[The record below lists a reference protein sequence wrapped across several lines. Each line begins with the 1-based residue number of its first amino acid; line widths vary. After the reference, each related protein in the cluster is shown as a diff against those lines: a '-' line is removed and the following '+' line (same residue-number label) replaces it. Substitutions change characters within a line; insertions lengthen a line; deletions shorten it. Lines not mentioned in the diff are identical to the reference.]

1 MLYIEHFSTSS
12 SELAIVVPRHLNQS
26 CFCQFEKFD
35 INNTYKSYWMMYRKP
50 LKRIPLSQITFIWV
64 EVAREGVIVLNLG
77 QLLVV
82 SHNSSFKLH
91 LQAEIWSVFIA
102 ILRKS
107 TRNLQACTQ
116 ISLIEHLLNRLPGAP
131 QVTFKY
137 NLICSDNPLQ
147 IVADLLVELL
157 GVLASHSI
165 TVRQLKLLF
174 AAMKA
179 VGGKW
184 PRHSTK
190 LLNVL
195 RQMPN
200 RSGSGY
206 ILIHRVS

>member
-1 MLYIEHFSTSS
+1 M
-12 SELAIVVPRHLNQS
+12 
-26 CFCQFEKFD
+26 FC
-35 INNTYKSYWMMYRKP
+35 
-50 LKRIPLSQITFIWV
+50 
-64 EVAREGVIVLNLG
+64 
-77 QLLVV
+77 
-82 SHNSSFKLH
+82 

-107 TRNLQACTQ
+107 TRNLQACTE
-116 ISLIEHLLNRLPGAP
+116 ISLIEHLLNRLPSAQ
-131 QVTFKY
+131 QVT
-137 NLICSDNPLQ
+137 LAPPPGLLTPQSLQ

-157 GVLASHSI
+157 GVLASYSI
-165 TVRQLKLLF
+165 SVRQLKILF

-200 RSGSGY
+200 RFV
-206 ILIHRVS
+206 IHHTFGLGPSQQLLSFDVLLAKLD